1 MDLLFSFTITYIALL
16 TSGTITFIE
25 SMRTLNPTIR
35 HIFNLETC
43 ISIVAAYFYYTF
55 IEKIK
60 NHPTDLSKITDFRYL
75 DWVITT
81 PMMLLVLCLT
91 LGYAIR
97 IKVRLPIFL
106 AILVLNYIMLG
117 LGYLGE
123 TNTLDK
129 TVAMVTSFV
138 SFFSMFSLI
147 FYMYV
152 KPKYNLSNYVLYFM
166 YLVIWS
172 FYGVAYVLDE
182 ETKNRMFNA
191 LDLISK
197 GLIGIGLWIY
207 LTRIVV

>member
-1 MDLLFSFTITYIALL
+1 MDLLFSFTITYITLL
-16 TSGTITFIE
+16 TTTTITFIE
-25 SMRTLNPTIR
+25 SIRTSNPTIR

-43 ISIVAAYFYYTF
+43 ISIVAAYFYSTF

-60 NHPTDLSKITDFRYL
+60 NNPTDLSKITNFRYL
-75 DWVITT
+75 DWAITT
-81 PMMLLVLCLT
+81 PMMLLVLCVT

-97 IKVRLPIFL
+97 IKVRLPIL
-106 AILVLNYIMLG
+106 LSILLLNYIMLG

-129 TVAMVTSFV
+129 TVAMGTSFL
-138 SFFSMFSLI
+138 SFFTMYALI

-152 KPKYNLSNYVLYFM
+152 KPKFNFSNYIIYFM
-166 YLVIWS
+166 YLVVWS

-182 ETKNRMFNA
+182 ETKNRMFNT